1 MNSAAPAPDG
11 PTKRRIPP
19 RWGGM
24 ATLVLGA
31 LLTALA
37 LLSAPEPGQS
47 WPAAWLGRVPLLVIA
62 ALLLLAGLAT
72 LRWSPPDR

>member
-1 MNSAAPAPDG
+1 
-11 PTKRRIPP
+11 
-19 RWGGM
+19 M